1 MKKSLLIAILGI
13 LISSCATT
21 NNYDNHLQYFDE
33 NNQEISKAKFQRKR
47 ETRKF
52 LAIPGDSVNQKKL
65 TVREKRGKI
74 TNRTNLE
81 ALLEKEIGRGIAANK
96 PIIIVYYPGKDRCN
110 SSGSATKESRK
121 KWFGELEEGTEQ
133 LVNTTPI
140 YIYKDSEG
148 LGKYDGVLTWH
159 KDPQGMVENLFFEHH
174 YPCNS
179 FVVISKNGDY
189 ISYFGEFSKA
199 YLWEA
204 AEIMGR

>member
-1 MKKSLLIAILGI
+1 MKKSLLIAVLGI

-21 NNYDNHLQYFDE
+21 NTYDNHLQYFDE

-74 TNRTNLE
+74 TNRATLE
-81 ALLEKEIGRGIAANK
+81 ALLEKETGREIASNK

-110 SSGSATKESRK
+110 SSGSATRESTK
-121 KWFGELEEGTEQ
+121 KWYEELEKGTQ
-133 LVNTTPI
+133 RVVQTKPI

-148 LGKYDGVLTWH
+148 LGKYDRVITWH
-159 KDPQGMVENLFFEHH
+159 KDPQGMVESLFFEHH
-174 YPCNS
+174 YPCSS

-189 ISYFGEFSKA
+189 ISYFGEFSKE
-199 YLWEA
+199 YVWEA
-204 AEIMGR
+204 AVIMGR